1 MSTRRN
7 FIAATTT
14 AAAAA
19 TFLTGAGAS
28 PAGAATPDAAAP
40 AGNGDAAGDQVT
52 ARGNILQV
60 DTDMRTNYDKLRVG
74 VMQQLTPVIVVENG
88 MQGGKYTLVL
98 DGQRFVEEP
107 IDQIFQL
114 AKSIAHVPLG
124 IFSVIAPYL
133 DPRVPAGQ
141 KDMYA
146 RDLAMTAYV
155 GPGKTDWV
163 DPLTKFVADLD
174 TARRTLEQ
182 AGLPTDLKVSCA
194 HILDAGMTYANDI
207 IRRRTFDMKGFE
219 DFTGKVGDDI
229 KQNMYWAAKVQIEAV
244 KDLFTR
250 WKTKVGADRWHEL
263 YVVVLSMWTT
273 SELNQNSII
282 IKHFMDD
289 GMADSHLIDLPCQA
303 PSIANAVDVALD
315 NLARI
320 VQDNIAAQMVFST
333 DQQLADALKGRPDLL
348 SQELLKLL
356 GDTGATASTASLAA
370 CPFHSKLKAQQA
382 VRSVAV

>member
-1 MSTRRN
+1 
-7 FIAATTT
+7 
-14 AAAAA
+14 
-19 TFLTGAGAS
+19 
-28 PAGAATPDAAAP
+28 
-40 AGNGDAAGDQVT
+40 
-52 ARGNILQV
+52 
-60 DTDMRTNYDKLRVG
+60 MRTNYDKLRVG